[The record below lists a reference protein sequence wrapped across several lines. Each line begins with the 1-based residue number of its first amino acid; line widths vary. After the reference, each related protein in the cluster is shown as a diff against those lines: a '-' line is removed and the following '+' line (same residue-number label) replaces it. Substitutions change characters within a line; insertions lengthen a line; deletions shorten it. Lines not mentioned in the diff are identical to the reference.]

1 MNKQEEEQEKMKI
14 CDGGVHC
21 LQIEDKEHSNKFIH
35 LQPVNTL
42 SLFSLTH
49 SHLICLLSLF
59 FDCLFFIVE
68 YELID

>member
-1 MNKQEEEQEKMKI
+1 MNKQEEEQEEMKI

-59 FDCLFFIVE
+59 LIVCFS
-68 YELID
+68 LLNMN